1 MTMTPAQRRV
11 RTVTPAP
18 GYSAA
23 TGNVVLQLTNIH
35 GDVAL
40 QLPLD
45 TSKAPVAL
53 DSDEYGNPRT
63 GQAAAR

>member
-1 MTMTPAQRRV
+1 M
-11 RTVTPAP
+11 TPAP